1 MLLILIAWFKAIIFV
16 NVKKLLEN
24 IRNYY
29 AEIYKVLLFVL
40 SMVII
45 VLLFPE
51 STQFKYEYTQGR
63 PWLYENLESPI
74 DFPIKKSDKEII
86 LEKDKIKEESKLY
99 FNLDIDKT
107 EIIISNISSGF
118 DSLWLKTYGLGNRD
132 KFVANKQKC
141 IEIASNIYQIG
152 IIKMPINIVEKHD
165 DIIIYVLRNNIA
177 KEAFLNYFYSPKSAF
192 LYVLEQLQENKGIDD
207 VLISNFLHNHMVS
220 NVFLDTAKTNLEL
233 KYRINNVSPNRGVV
247 LQGQHIISKGE
258 IIDASVFET
267 LESLEIDFK
276 NRSRSSN
283 FGLYLGK
290 VILVSVP
297 LFAFG
302 LFLFFFRSDIIED
315 SKNLLMIFILIIS
328 MVAVTRLVVV
338 YDSSMAMLIPL
349 MISTIVIR
357 AFYDTSL
364 ALIVHLITVILISF
378 VVPNSFIFIFLQI
391 MTGLITI
398 ISVVKLHKRSQF
410 FFSALYIFISYSVIY
425 VGVELI
431 QEASIVNIELKM
443 FLYFAISAG
452 LTLLASPI
460 IYLFERLFGMVTD
473 VSLLEYADTNNP
485 LIRQLSSK
493 APGTFHHCIQVSNLA
508 EAAAAE
514 IGANQLLVRAGAM
527 YHDIGKMANPMFFT
541 ENQNGNY
548 SPHDE
553 LSYTESANIIISH
566 VLQGV
571 KMAKSHKL
579 PSQIVDF
586 IRTHHGTKRVE
597 YFYRMHLKDLPDEE
611 VKLNQFTY
619 HGPIPYSKET
629 CVLMMADAVEAASRS
644 IKNPN
649 AKSISELVDAII
661 KSQLDQG
668 QYNNANISL
677 REINQVKKSF
687 KKKLLNIYHIRI
699 EYPD

>member
-1 MLLILIAWFKAIIFV
+1 MI
-16 NVKKLLEN
+16 
-24 IRNYY
+24 
-29 AEIYKVLLFVL
+29 
-40 SMVII
+40 II

-51 STQFKYEYTQGR
+51 STQFKYEYSQGM
-63 PWLYENLESPI
+63 PWLFENLESPV
-74 DFPIKKSDKEII
+74 DFPIKKSKQEIASEKE
-86 LEKDKIKEESKLY
+86 KIRKESKLY
-99 FNLDIDKT
+99 FDFDIEKT
-107 EIIISNISSGF
+107 QSIVSNISSGF
-118 DSLWLKTYGLGNRD
+118 DSLWLKTYGLGNRE
-132 KFVANKQKC
+132 KFSANKQIC
-141 IEIASNIYQIG
+141 IEIASTIYQTG
-152 IIKMPINIVEKHD
+152 IIELPSNLSANHD
-165 DIIIYVLRNNIA
+165 DIVVYVLRNNIA
-177 KEAFLNYFYSPKSAF
+177 KEAFINYFYSPKTAF
-192 LYVLEQLQENKGIDD
+192 LYVLEQLKKTHNINDT
-207 VLISNFLHNHMVS
+207 LISNYLHTNMVS
-220 NVFLDTAKTNLEL
+220 NVYLDTAKTNLEL
-233 KYRINNVSPNRGVV
+233 KYRLNNVSPNRGVV

-258 IIDASVFET
+258 IIDDSVFEII
-267 LESLEIDFK
+267 ESLKADFK

-283 FGLYLGK
+283 FGLNLGK
-290 VILVSVP
+290 VILVSIP

-302 LFLFFFRSDIIED
+302 LFLFFFRQDIIED

-328 MVAVTRLVVV
+328 MVAITRLVVV
-338 YDSSMAMLIPL
+338 YDSSMVMLIPL

-410 FFSALYIFISYSVIY
+410 FFSALYIFISYSIIY
-425 VGVELI
+425 IGVELI
-431 QEASIVNIELKM
+431 QEASLVNIELKV

-473 VSLLEYADTNNP
+473 VSLLEFADTNNP
-485 LIRQLSSK
+485 LIRQLATK

-508 EAAAAE
+508 EAAASE

-527 YHDIGKMANPMFFT
+527 YHDIGKMENPMFFT
-541 ENQNGNY
+541 ENQSGNY

-571 KMAKSHKL
+571 KLAKSHKL

-597 YFYRMHLKDLPDEE
+597 YFYRMHLKDLPDVE
-611 VKLNQFTY
+611 VKLRQFTY

-677 REINQVKKSF
+677 REINQVKKTF